1 MKNIVVCLFCFVGI
15 LPVNAQS
22 LKQNSPQFK
31 QNNENL
37 MLGLGSWAV
46 TNFIGSGIG
55 WNQSESVRWKSFH
68 QMNVFWNVVNAG
80 LAIPGYIKA
89 KKQPVFQD
97 EAVFKKE
104 QLKTERLFLFNSGLD
119 LIYITSGALL
129 MGTAHKKPE
138 TQERNLGFGQ
148 GIIVQGGFLL
158 AFDATAYFVHRHLR
172 IHGTST
178 KLSKLSIAPA
188 GTGIRMSWS
197 L

>member
-22 LKQNSPQFK
+22 LKQNSLQFK

-37 MLGLGSWAV
+37 MLCLGSWSV

-55 WNQSESVRWKSFH
+55 WSQSESVRWKSFH

-80 LAIPGYIKA
+80 LAVPGYIKA
-89 KKQPVFQD
+89 MKQTDFQD
-97 EAVFKKE
+97 ESVFKKE
-104 QLKTERLFLFNSGLD
+104 QLKTERLFLVNSGLD
-119 LIYITSGALL
+119 LIYISSGALL
-129 MGTAHKKPE
+129 MGTAKKKPD

-158 AFDATAYFVHRHLR
+158 AFDATAYFVHRHFR
-172 IHGTST
+172 IHGASP
-178 KLSKLSIAPA
+178 KFSKLSIAPA
-188 GTGIRMSWS
+188 GTGIHLSWS